1 MHGDDSFAAAGD
13 TVQLLRRVFRPV
25 VTDQVSLRLYA
36 FSVTLFAWI
45 VALSVDIVN
54 QLVFFTNWTDCW
66 REWSITT
73 IVVVAIAFP
82 VARAMGRAH
91 LALHLVRA
99 EAERLSRTDPMTG
112 LGNRRA
118 FYEAAQALSGGALAL
133 VLADIDRFKR
143 INDRYGHAAGD
154 AVIKAVAAR
163 LQAEL
168 GDLGAVVRLGGEEFA
183 LIAPHHCADEV
194 RARLPQIRKL
204 IALEPVPFAGKSLS
218 ATISIGFAAH
228 GETDFDALY
237 AAADTALYVAKSG
250 GRDRVV
256 DYDEIGEIAAA
267 VKDAILRAS

>member
-1 MHGDDSFAAAGD
+1 MP
-13 TVQLLRRVFRPV
+13 LLRDVFRPV
-25 VTDQVSLRLYA
+25 VTDEVSQRRYA
-36 FSVTLFAWI
+36 FSVTLFALF
-45 VALSVDIVN
+45 VALTVDVAD
-54 QLVFFTNWTDCW
+54 QLIFFTNWTDCW

-73 IVVVAIAFP
+73 VVVVAIAFP

-91 LALHLVRA
+91 LALHLARA

-118 FYEAAQALSGGALAL
+118 FYEAAHALPGSALAL

-154 AVIKAVAAR
+154 AVIKAVSAR
-163 LQAEL
+163 LLSEL
-168 GDLGAVVRLGGEEFA
+168 GDLGVVTRLGGEEFA
-183 LIAPHHCADEV
+183 LIAPLRRADEV
-194 RARLPQIRKL
+194 RARLPEVCKL
-204 IALEPVPFAGKSLS
+204 IAREPVAFAGHSVI

-250 GRDRVV
+250 GRDRAV

-267 VKDAILRAS
+267 VKEAILRAS